1 VSPEPEMA
9 ERPVPHNRWDLIP
22 DGPADPPPTVSVVV
36 VHYEQDRALARV
48 LHALGRQSA
57 LPFEIVV
64 ADDGSRTPPVLP
76 DLPVPARVVTQ
87 PDLGFRAA
95 AARNAGA
102 RVCRGD
108 ILVFLDADTTPEET
122 CLAQLTRRVGR
133 CRDVLA
139 VGRRR
144 HADLSHLPV
153 DADPA
158 SAPGLV
164 EPEWLRSGYAQTRD
178 LLDADGRSFRF
189 VISAVM
195 ACRRDLYRD
204 LGGFDER
211 FVGYGGE
218 DWDFA
223 YRAWNAGAVLV
234 HEPEAVAWHD
244 GPGWAD
250 RPSSA
255 DTPDRQ
261 SARLAALIPEPSTR
275 GVALPGRIP
284 DVLAD
289 LDPSPGVGAIGG
301 GTSPVGTTERCVHSL
316 LRQSFRDLRV
326 RLPPPA
332 DPAVAELYD
341 GGTQACP
348 WSGDQIRRARARL
361 VVHRPLPANAVA
373 DAMRLITDD
382 DIGTVEI
389 LTSGVR
395 AAREAA
401 RVEVRVAARWGDR
414 SEASPLI
421 VELFGCRQL
430 EVGPAPPERSTLAG
444 WFESDPTGGS
454 TGHRPPQ
461 GS

>member
-1 VSPEPEMA
+1 VTA

-57 LPFEIVV
+57 PPLEIVV

-76 DLPVPARVVTQ
+76 DLPVSARVVTQ

-102 RVCRGD
+102 AVFRGD
-108 ILVFLDADTTPEET
+108 ILVFLDADTTPERT
-122 CLAQLTRRVGR
+122 FLAELTRRVGR
-133 CRDVLA
+133 CRDALA

-144 HADLSHLPV
+144 HADLAGLPV

-158 SAPGLV
+158 AAPRLV
-164 EPEWLRSGYAQTRD
+164 EPEWLRSGYAQTAD

-195 ACRRDLYRD
+195 ACRRDLYHE

-244 GPGWAD
+244 GPEWAD

-261 SARLAALIPEPSTR
+261 SARLAALIPEPTTR
-275 GVALPGRIP
+275 GAALPGRIP
-284 DVLAD
+284 DVLVD
-289 LDPSPGVGAIGG
+289 LDLGPSTDGGATAVGF
-301 GTSPVGTTERCVHSL
+301 TVRCVHSL

-326 RLPPPA
+326 RLPPPV

-341 GGTQACP
+341 GSTQASP

-361 VVHRPLPANAVA
+361 VVHRPLPANALA
-373 DAMRLITDD
+373 DAMRLVTDD
-382 DIGTVEI
+382 DVGTVEI
-389 LTSGVR
+389 LTSGVSAATLTSTR
-395 AAREAA
+395 AASRS
-401 RVEVRVAARWGDR
+401 ARWSDHL
-414 SEASPLI
+414 EAGPL
-421 VELFGCRQL
+421 VARLFGCRQL
-430 EVGPAPPERSTLAG
+430 EVGPPPPERNTLAG
-444 WFESDPTGGS
+444 WFEAAPTRGS
-454 TGHRPPQ
+454 E
-461 GS
+461 

>member
-22 DGPADPPPTVSVVV
+22 DGPADPPPPVCVVV

-275 GVALPGRIP
+275 GVALPGC
-284 DVLAD
+284 
-289 LDPSPGVGAIGG
+289 
-301 GTSPVGTTERCVHSL
+301 RCHRWRHL
-316 LRQSFRDLRV
+316 
-326 RLPPPA
+326 
-332 DPAVAELYD
+332 
-341 GGTQACP
+341 
-348 WSGDQIRRARARL
+348 SGWNHRA
-361 VVHRPLPANAVA
+361 
-373 DAMRLITDD
+373 
-382 DIGTVEI
+382 
-389 LTSGVR
+389 VR
-395 AAREAA
+395 AFA
-401 RVEVRVAARWGDR
+401 
-414 SEASPLI
+414 
-421 VELFGCRQL
+421 
-430 EVGPAPPERSTLAG
+430 APPELPGSAG
-444 WFESDPTGGS
+444 APAPASGPGGGGALRRWHPGLPVEWGPDPPGPGPPGGAPPAA
-454 TGHRPPQ
+454 GQCGGGRHAPDHR
-461 GS
+461 